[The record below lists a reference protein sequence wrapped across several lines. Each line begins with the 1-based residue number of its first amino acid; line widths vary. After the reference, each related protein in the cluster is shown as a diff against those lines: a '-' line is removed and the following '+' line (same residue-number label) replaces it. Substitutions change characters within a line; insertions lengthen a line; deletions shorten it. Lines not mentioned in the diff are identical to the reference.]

1 MENLKSLKA
10 LRIITIAVLIYAIFV
25 SFGLFVL
32 MVGVFLANPEE
43 VKVVEDS
50 AKQAVVFPVYFLL
63 PIFITI
69 IIYASRTLS
78 KKTFNYKVI
87 FGLAIFS
94 LLYMSFGSYFYS
106 FIQGFHS

>member
-1 MENLKSLKA
+1 MENLKSPNA

-43 VKVVEDS
+43 VKVVDES

-63 PIFITI
+63 PIFIAI
-69 IIYASRTLS
+69 IIYTSNALS
-78 KKTFNYKVI
+78 KKVFNYKVI
-87 FGLAIFS
+87 FALA
-94 LLYMSFGSYFYS
+94 
-106 FIQGFHS
+106 